1 MLKIGLTG
9 GIGSGKTMVS
19 KIFAEKGYKI
29 FNSDEIAKMI
39 IKNDYSVK
47 NSIINF
53 FGTNSYIGDNLNS
66 KYISEIIYSDKDKLN
81 YLNSLVHPMVFHQ
94 FEKFL
99 KSNLNSKILVESA
112 ILFESNFYK
121 MLDDNI
127 LLISPKADRISRI
140 IKRDNIN
147 RSEIEKIMSVQWSDK
162 KKISLATYVI
172 ENINFSETSMQILS
186 LISKI
191 ELLSEKK

>member
-53 FGTNSYIGDNLNS
+53 FGTNSYIGDDLNS
-66 KYISEIIYSDKDKLN
+66 RYISEIIYRDKVKLN

-172 ENINFSETSMQILS
+172 ENINFAETSMQILS

>member
-9 GIGSGKTMVS
+9 GIGSGKTKVS
-19 KIFAEKGYKI
+19 KIFSEKGFKI
-29 FNSDEIAKMI
+29 FNSDEIAKTIMR
-39 IKNDYSVK
+39 NDHSVK

-172 ENINFSETSMQILS
+172 ENINFAETSMQILS

>member
-9 GIGSGKTMVS
+9 GIGSGKTKVS

-29 FNSDEIAKMI
+29 FNSDEIAKII

-53 FGTNSYIGDNLNS
+53 FGTNSYIGDDLNS
-66 KYISEIIYSDKDKLN
+66 RYISEIIYSDKVKLN

-147 RSEIEKIMSVQWSDK
+147 RSEIEKIMSVQWTDK
-162 KKISLATYVI
+162 KKINLATYVI
-172 ENINFSETSMQILS
+172 ENINFAETSIQILS

-191 ELLSEKK
+191 ESLSEKK

>member
-9 GIGSGKTMVS
+9 GIGSGKTMAS

-39 IKNDYSVK
+39 INNDYSVK

-53 FGTNSYIGDNLNS
+53 FGTNSYIGDDLNS
-66 KYISEIIYSDKDKLN
+66 RYISEIIYRDKVKLN

-172 ENINFSETSMQILS
+172 ENINFAETSMQILS

-191 ELLSEKK
+191 ESLSEKK